1 MLILNSLPS
10 FLLYSSNH
18 RRLPKKMA
26 ITRSGLFTLETS
38 NPRFFT
44 CCARLHV
51 KVALALIIVFL
62 GFIELTEW
70 YLYIFVDRAGE
81 STDAGQAI
89 LSMWQLVSI
98 ICMIIAFFTE
108 KEDLLIP
115 FILFMIFVV
124 TSIAFWVMQILVIV
138 IFPYSERATYL
149 LGFKDDTDFILREK
163 IALTVLSVFATI
175 TTITGWFLH
184 VGLSCYV
191 YFQSRNREVKVMNS
205 AREARPPMVAPMSSE
220 QQAPKPA
227 DNFPNP
233 NFSISD
239 DEDVDEDEDKVF
251 EQKVGPSMV

>member
-1 MLILNSLPS
+1 
-10 FLLYSSNH
+10 
-18 RRLPKKMA
+18 MA
-26 ITRSGLFTLETS
+26 ITRAGLFTLETS

-51 KVALALIIVFL
+51 KVALALIILFL

-70 YLYIFVDRAGE
+70 YFYIFVDRAGE
-81 STDAGQAI
+81 SADAGQAI
-89 LSMWQLVSI
+89 LSLWQLISI
-98 ICMIIAFFTE
+98 IGMTLAFFTE

-124 TSIAFWVMQILVIV
+124 TSFLFWVMQILVIV
-138 IFPYSERATYL
+138 IFPYSERASHL
-149 LGFKDDTDFILREK
+149 LGFKDDIDFVVREK
-163 IALTVLSVFATI
+163 IALTVLAVFATV

-191 YFQSRNREVKVMNS
+191 YFQSRNRECKVKAS
-205 AREARPPMVAPMSSE
+205 ARESRPPMVAP
-220 QQAPKPA
+220 QPQAPKPA

-239 DEDVDEDEDKVF
+239 DEDVEEDEDRVF
-251 EQKVGPSMV
+251 EQKPSGPNMV